1 MSTEIPAELNE
12 RNLAAWMRDIGKKI
26 GDNEAKV
33 AEVSATLV
41 AAEQRRAE
49 NDMNARRERSP
60 NGDRLT
66 KFVVNGTVQL
76 KSAKRREVFAG
87 QQIER
92 EVPGLFTDAPCNEW
106 HADLLRLASARSV
119 AGTLLAS
126 KGEKRAATPSLDR
139 QLLAHCASAPPEIRG
154 QLEATIIKAIADTS
168 TSGGEWIPDV
178 YSSMLYEEFYTPNGI
193 AGLFPLE
200 EYQGGSLII
209 PSISDTIRPYIK
221 QKISSDDPSKYTA
234 SSPGSANTTIDMSG
248 LAARVLVD
256 DAANEDSIFPLLP
269 EINRRIA
276 RALGDAYEDTM
287 INGDTAATHQDTIAS
302 FNIRDRWGST
312 GLGGSADHRRAFIGF
327 RALAADR
334 SCTVNQASGMTISK
348 VMEELVGG
356 LGERAGGNVVIL
368 VSPEVMFKKLMTDTN
383 VLTVDKFAANATIL
397 RGQLAQVFG
406 IPIVMTR
413 WLSSKYNTS
422 GIFDGSTMTKSGVLV
437 VSRDE
442 FKHYQRRGPMLEME
456 RDITIGGYNL
466 VATQRRKMVTL
477 SSSSSKVA
485 MWGYGWTGES

>member
-26 GDNEAKV
+26 GDSEAKL

-49 NDMNARRERSP
+49 NDLNSRRERSP

-66 KFVVNGTVQL
+66 KFVSGGMVQL
-76 KSAKRREVFAG
+76 KSVKVRETFAG
-87 QQIER
+87 QPIER
-92 EVPGLFTDAPCNEW
+92 EVPGLLTDAPCTEW

-154 QLEATIIKAIADTS
+154 QLEATITKAIADTS
-168 TSGGEWIPDV
+168 SSGGEWIPDV

-287 INGDTAATHQDTIAS
+287 VNGDTAATHQDTIAS

-334 SCTVNQASGMTISK
+334 SCTVNQASGMTIAK
-348 VMEELVGG
+348 VMEELIGG